1 MTSGE
6 TPGLDAGQTAWLE
19 SRGVTGPFRVVGG
32 GFRTDV
38 FESRV
43 GRIVRVGKSP
53 ASDNT
58 FSIERRVLEAV
69 RTRIDVAVP
78 QPMILEDDLSEFPH
92 GLMVYPKLPGATPS
106 APSPALAGSA
116 ASVLRQLHTMVPD
129 FDPPDRAVGPDGLE
143 TLVRL
148 TRPSLTEG
156 QGRAVGRW
164 RADVRRFLARAPALC
179 LIHGD
184 FWQANWLAT
193 TDGTMIGLL
202 DFERSGLGL
211 PHEDL
216 APLRYLG
223 ERFRDAVLDAYCE
236 GTGQDPAS
244 LREEVRLFDVLR
256 ELRGLGWALRNP
268 EAGEVDDALVKV
280 SGVLAQTA
288 R

>member
-1 MTSGE
+1 MTTGE
-6 TPGLDAGQTAWLE
+6 MPGLDAGQTAWLE

-32 GFRTDV
+32 GFRTNV
-38 FESRV
+38 FESAE
-43 GRIVRVGKSP
+43 GYMVRMGKSP

-58 FSIERRVLEAV
+58 FSTERRVMDSV
-69 RTRIDVAVP
+69 RTRVDVAVP
-78 QPMILEDDLSEFPH
+78 RPTILEDDLSEFPH
-92 GLMVYPKLPGATPS
+92 GLMVYPKLAGAAPS
-106 APSPALAGSA
+106 APSPALERSA
-116 ASVLRQLHTMVPD
+116 ASVLRQLHTMVTD

-156 QGRAVGRW
+156 QGRAGDRW
-164 RADVRRFLARAPALC
+164 LAHVRRFLARAPALC

-184 FWQANWLAT
+184 FWQANWLVT
-193 TDGTMIGLL
+193 TDGTITGLL

-223 ERFRDAVLDAYCE
+223 ERFRDAALDAYCE
-236 GTGQDPAS
+236 GTDQDPAS

-256 ELRGLGWALRNP
+256 ELRGLGWALRYP
-268 EAGEVDDALVKV
+268 EAGEVDDAVEKV
-280 SGVLAQTA
+280 AGVLA
-288 R
+288 RYV